1 MDTDAPRRG
10 APGRRPTV
18 AVFYLARGQGERH
31 LDDFA
36 TFIASYR
43 MYPAGYEHRLYIVFK
58 GFADD
63 AARKRGEE
71 VFAGV
76 EFDAIETDDS
86 RFDLGAYADA
96 TDRVEEDVVCFFNT
110 FSEILSP
117 FWLAKL
123 MRNLDSPG
131 VGMVSATGSCESLAY
146 INRLFPPFPNPHLR
160 SNAFA
165 MRRRDALSS
174 FSQFQIADK
183 LDCFFIES
191 GPDSLTRQMFGR
203 GLTCLIVG
211 ADGRGFDP
219 GRWPMSGTSRQ
230 GTQHNLLVADNF
242 TRQFDAAAA
251 SFRREC
257 EARSWGRST
266 PPEIVDAC

>member
-1 MDTDAPRRG
+1 MSTDTPRRG
-10 APGRRPTV
+10 DPGGGPTV
-18 AVFYLARGQGERH
+18 AVFYLARGQGEGYR
-31 LDDFA
+31 DDFA
-36 TFIASYR
+36 TFLASYR
-43 MYPAGYEHRLYIVFK
+43 AYPAGHVHRLYIVFK
-58 GFADD
+58 GFADN
-63 AARKRGEE
+63 AARRDGER
-71 VFAGV
+71 A
-76 EFDAIETDDS
+76 FDGIDFVAIDTDDR

-96 TDRVEEDVVCFFNT
+96 TRQVSEDVVCFLNT

-117 FWLAKL
+117 YWLAKL
-123 MRNLDSPG
+123 VRNLDSPG
-131 VGMVSATGSCESLAY
+131 VGMVSATGSYESLAY

-165 MRRRDALSS
+165 MRRGDALAM
-174 FSQFQIADK
+174 FAQFEIEDK

-219 GRWPMSGTSRQ
+219 DRWPTSGTSRQ

-251 SFRREC
+251 PFRREC
-257 EARSWGRST
+257 EARSWGCSV
-266 PPEIVDAC
+266 PPEIVELC